1 MSSNSTSSIS
11 KGTMFPPELAAEI
24 FNKVKGHSSLAM
36 MTTSEPIPFN
46 GKDIFTFSLDHEIA
60 IVGENAAK
68 PAGGATMTPV
78 QIRPVKVVYQSRVSD
93 EFMLAAQE
101 AQLDTLRAFV
111 DGFSAKVAR
120 GLDIMAMHGVNPFDG
135 NASSIVGNNH
145 FDYAIPEANKI
156 VYGHDSSAADANIEE
171 ALGKI
176 ENPTGIIMGKTIRT
190 AVAELTTNNA
200 RKYPDFAWGATP
212 PTLGGMKLDSNSTVE
227 FNASKDRAIVGDFSA
242 FRWGFAK
249 EMPMEIIEYGDPDGS
264 GTDLKKANQVLI
276 RSEAYIGWAILDGA
290 CFARVYA
297 KPLSADLTELRLGS
311 LTLTPEFDPGVIEYT
326 ASTSNATTAVTATP
340 EDSSAAVTLKLGG
353 AAVTSPVTWAS
364 GENTL
369 TAEVTNGDVS
379 KTYTVTVTKTGA

>member
-1 MSSNSTSSIS
+1 
-11 KGTMFPPELAAEI
+11 
-24 FNKVKGHSSLAM
+24 M

-176 ENPTGIIMGKTIRT
+176 ESPTGIIMGKTIRT

-200 RKYPDFAWGATP
+200 RKYPRFRVGRDAAHARRHEARQQLHRGVQCQQGPRHRRRLLRFP
-212 PTLGGMKLDSNSTVE
+212 LGLCQG
-227 FNASKDRAIVGDFSA
+227 NADGDH
-242 FRWGFAK
+242 
-249 EMPMEIIEYGDPDGS
+249 
-264 GTDLKKANQVLI
+264 
-276 RSEAYIGWAILDGA
+276 
-290 CFARVYA
+290 
-297 KPLSADLTELRLGS
+297 
-311 LTLTPEFDPGVIEYT
+311 
-326 ASTSNATTAVTATP
+326 
-340 EDSSAAVTLKLGG
+340 
-353 AAVTSPVTWAS
+353 
-364 GENTL
+364 
-369 TAEVTNGDVS
+369 
-379 KTYTVTVTKTGA
+379 

>member
-1 MSSNSTSSIS
+1 MADNSTRSIS
-11 KGTMFPPELAAEI
+11 KGTMFPPQLAAEI

-36 MTTSEPIPFN
+36 MTPSEPIPFN

-93 EFMLAAQE
+93 EFMLAAEE

-135 NASSIVGNNH
+135 SASSIVGNNH

-176 ENPTGIIMGKTIRT
+176 ESPTGIIMGKTIRT
-190 AVAELTTNNA
+190 AVAELTTSNA

-227 FNASKDRAIVGDFSA
+227 FN
-242 FRWGFAK
+242 AK

-290 CFARVYA
+290 RFARVYA
-297 KPLSADLTELRLGS
+297 NP
-311 LTLTPEFDPGVIEYT
+311 
-326 ASTSNATTAVTATP
+326 
-340 EDSSAAVTLKLGG
+340 
-353 AAVTSPVTWAS
+353 
-364 GENTL
+364 
-369 TAEVTNGDVS
+369 
-379 KTYTVTVTKTGA
+379 

>member
-11 KGTMFPPELAAEI
+11 KGTMFPPQLAAEI

-93 EFMLAAQE
+93 EFMLAAEE

-176 ENPTGIIMGKTIRT
+176 ESPTGIIMGKTIRT

-212 PTLGGMKLDSNSTVE
+212 PSLGGMKLDSNSTVE
-227 FNASKDRAIVGDFSA
+227 FNSSKDRAIVGDFSA

-276 RSEAYIGWAILDGA
+276 RSEAYIGWD
-290 CFARVYA
+290 
-297 KPLSADLTELRLGS
+297 E
-311 LTLTPEFDPGVIEYT
+311 
-326 ASTSNATTAVTATP
+326 ASVTV
-340 EDSSAAVTLKLGG
+340 DNVL
-353 AAVTSPVTWAS
+353 VSPVSTEAQVNAAPAELYGRRELYQIAVPKGDSHRWS
-364 GENTL
+364 NCRVSFFGKMWRVIGGEKRGIESSIPLLWN
-369 TAEVTNGDVS
+369 AI
-379 KTYTVTVTKTGA
+379 YTVEAIDE

>member
-1 MSSNSTSSIS
+1 MTDNSTHTIS
-11 KGTMFPPELAAEI
+11 KGTMFPPQLAAEI

-36 MTTSEPIPFN
+36 MTPSEPIPFN

-68 PAGGATMTPV
+68 PAGGATVTPV

-93 EFMLAAQE
+93 EFMLAAEE

-135 NASSIVGNNH
+135 SASSIVGNNH

-176 ENPTGIIMGKTIRT
+176 ESPTGIIMGKTIRT
-190 AVAELTTNNA
+190 AVAELTTSNA

-297 KPLSADLTELRLGS
+297 NP
-311 LTLTPEFDPGVIEYT
+311 
-326 ASTSNATTAVTATP
+326 
-340 EDSSAAVTLKLGG
+340 
-353 AAVTSPVTWAS
+353 
-364 GENTL
+364 
-369 TAEVTNGDVS
+369 
-379 KTYTVTVTKTGA
+379 